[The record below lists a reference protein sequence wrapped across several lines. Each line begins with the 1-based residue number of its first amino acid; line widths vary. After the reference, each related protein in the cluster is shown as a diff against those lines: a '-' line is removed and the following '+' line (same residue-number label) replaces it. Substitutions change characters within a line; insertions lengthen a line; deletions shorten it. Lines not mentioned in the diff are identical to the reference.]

1 LSGPG
6 NSHLLDAQGVLDRL
20 RLADARETTSS
31 ASPARTPREITIM
44 KRECMA
50 PTKFVF
56 VTCAGRDLP
65 VTWETVAEH
74 LYAPSADAA

>member
-1 LSGPG
+1 
-6 NSHLLDAQGVLDRL
+6 
-20 RLADARETTSS
+20 
-31 ASPARTPREITIM
+31 M